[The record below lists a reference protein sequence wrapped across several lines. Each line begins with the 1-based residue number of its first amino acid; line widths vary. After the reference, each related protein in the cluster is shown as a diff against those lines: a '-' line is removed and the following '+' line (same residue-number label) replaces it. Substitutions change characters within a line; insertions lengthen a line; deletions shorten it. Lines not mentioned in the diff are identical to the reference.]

1 MSKLQNTLFNLQPFP
16 HHAPSDHNKQ
26 RLVLGSLLPAP
37 RVPQAVSLPTNLNF
51 FSSGIFDPA
60 LKTALHSL
68 NKVLQAPLPLLM
80 KLECL
85 LQDREG
91 RRCGGSNISSCRF
104 LCPGC
109 LLQMQWW
116 PCCHM
121 AETPTRPSLRSQPYP
136 APELHK
142 TELWWTDKV
151 IIFINSH
158 QRSSCYLMGWSKWQ
172 SLFWPH

>member
-1 MSKLQNTLFNLQPFP
+1 MTSSLIKANRLTQNNVTCTAVCLHFSADQSLGHLLSVFCPAYFQQLGTGCLSLHLRNSLMSKLQNTLFNLQPFP
-16 HHAPSDHNKQ
+16 RHAPSDHNKQ

-109 LLQMQWW
+109 LLQMQ
-116 PCCHM
+116 
-121 AETPTRPSLRSQPYP
+121 
-136 APELHK
+136 
-142 TELWWTDKV
+142 
-151 IIFINSH
+151 
-158 QRSSCYLMGWSKWQ
+158 
-172 SLFWPH
+172 